1 MKITS
6 YRKQRMNGNVDMDTS
21 FINLYA
27 FLIKKYLE
35 ADPQARELLIKEIE
49 WVRQTL
55 KRQISKPGYL

>member
-1 MKITS
+1 
-6 YRKQRMNGNVDMDTS
+6 MNGNVDMDTS

-55 KRQISKPGYL
+55 KRQTPKPGYL